1 MTEAE
6 RHPRTTR
13 ALRVGMLVVIAIVAL
28 TNAIGWVD
36 ADLWI
41 PFVCIIAVMGVGT
54 RGGPVDALSFVLIEA
69 AVVLLLGVA
78 TFSASRDAIW
88 AASVAVSVLAIGK
101 IALVELHRRDLAD
114 EQSPRRT
121 ATDSTKKLPALP
133 EPSPTLA
140 RAERAPAPQ
149 PDSVPPPAPMSPQPI
164 PAPRVPAAAPADV
177 SGSGISPVTS
187 SGGEMPTDPTADVSA
202 GGTRK
207 RRTRDDPTPKSVRLP
222 R

>member
-1 MTEAE
+1 MPERD
-6 RHPRTTR
+6 RHPRATR
-13 ALRVGMLVVIAIVAL
+13 VLRIAMLAVIAIVAL
-28 TNAIGWVD
+28 TNALGWVD

-101 IALVELHRRDLAD
+101 IAVVEMHRRDA
-114 EQSPRRT
+114 EQGEAAP
-121 ATDSTKKLPALP
+121 PAK
-133 EPSPTLA
+133 SD
-140 RAERAPAPQ
+140 APAPAAAAA
-149 PDSVPPPAPMSPQPI
+149 PVTAPKEPRPASEPPPAPMSPAPV
-164 PAPRVPAAAPADV
+164 PRVPAAALGASPPPSPATEATPGEV
-177 SGSGISPVTS
+177 SELTS
-187 SGGEMPTDPTADVSA
+187 DVSA

-207 RRTRDDPTPKSVRLP
+207 RRTRDDPTPKAVRLK